1 MDLEAVLRHEAFAA
15 LRAVKLGRAVG
26 SDVQLQP
33 PLRGT
38 GPLAD
43 VTSVPASI
51 LGVPLVTLHIQLGL
65 ELDVTH
71 SKHTKSRITS

>member
-15 LRAVKLGRAVG
+15 LRAVKLGRAMCG
-26 SDVQLQP
+26 NVQLQP

-51 LGVPLVTLHIQLGL
+51 LGAILGVPLVTYSVGIG
-65 ELDVTH
+65 T
-71 SKHTKSRITS
+71 

>member
-33 PLRGT
+33 PLRGA
-38 GPLAD
+38 GPLAY
-43 VTSVPASI
+43 VASVPDMFIMDFRCPSVI
-51 LGVPLVTLHIQLGL
+51 IFSWNW
-65 ELDVTH
+65 D
-71 SKHTKSRITS
+71 

>member
-1 MDLEAVLRHEAFAA
+1 MESHVDLEAVLRHEAFAA

-51 LGVPLVTLHIQLGL
+51 LGVPLVTYSVGIG
-65 ELDVTH
+65 T
-71 SKHTKSRITS
+71 